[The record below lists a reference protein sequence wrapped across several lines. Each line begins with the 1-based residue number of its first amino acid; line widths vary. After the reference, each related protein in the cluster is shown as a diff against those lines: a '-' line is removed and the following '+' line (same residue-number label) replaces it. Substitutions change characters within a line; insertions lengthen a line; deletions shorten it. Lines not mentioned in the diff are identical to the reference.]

1 VITMPLGTVLAS
13 LSERMRQTA
22 STAVVAGVPSN
33 PLPVIHVRV
42 RGGRIYAW
50 GTHAPTWG

>member
-1 VITMPLGTVLAS
+1 MPLGTVLAS